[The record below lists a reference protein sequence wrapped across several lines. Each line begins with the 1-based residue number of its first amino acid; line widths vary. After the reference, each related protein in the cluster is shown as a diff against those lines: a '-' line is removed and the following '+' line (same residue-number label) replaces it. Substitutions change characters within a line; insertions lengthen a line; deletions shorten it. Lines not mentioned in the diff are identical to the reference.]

1 MEDFT
6 MIKIMLKKNELS
18 KDEKDFFE
26 KMNPGFSVTGDV
38 LCLYS
43 DDGSGEKYVV
53 FKGPYTK
60 TYSCREC
67 KEYYELAYVDGYVRF
82 DKETFDLI

>member
-1 MEDFT
+1 
-6 MIKIMLKKNELS
+6 MIKIMLIKKTNYQRMR
-18 KDEKDFFE
+18 KIFE

-38 LCLYS
+38 LCLES

-82 DKETFDLI
+82 DKETFDLIE

>member
-1 MEDFT
+1 
-6 MIKIMLKKNELS
+6 MIKIILMKNELS

-43 DDGSGEKYVV
+43 DDGSGENMRLDMLDSTRKLL
-53 FKGPYTK
+53 T
-60 TYSCREC
+60 
-67 KEYYELAYVDGYVRF
+67 L
-82 DKETFDLI
+82 

>member
-1 MEDFT
+1 
-6 MIKIMLKKNELS
+6 MIKIMLIKNELS

-38 LCLYS
+38 LCLDS

-53 FKGPYTK
+53 FKGPY
-60 TYSCREC
+60 SCREC
-67 KEYYELAYVDGYVRF
+67 KEYYELAYEDGYVRF

>member
-1 MEDFT
+1 
-6 MIKIMLKKNELS
+6 MIKIMLIKTDYQRMRKF
-18 KDEKDFFE
+18 FFE
-26 KMNPGFSVTGDV
+26 KMNPGFSVTGDI
-38 LCLYS
+38 LCLEA

-60 TYSCREC
+60 KYSCREC

-82 DKETFDLI
+82 DKETFVLI

>member
-1 MEDFT
+1 
-6 MIKIMLKKNELS
+6 MIKIILMKNELS

-43 DDGSGEKYVV
+43 DDGSGENMQCLKVRIL
-53 FKGPYTK
+53 
-60 TYSCREC
+60 SSI
-67 KEYYELAYVDGYVRF
+67 LAASAKNIMNWHMRLDMLDSTRKLLTLYN
-82 DKETFDLI
+82 K

>member
-1 MEDFT
+1 
-6 MIKIMLKKNELS
+6 MIKIMLIKNELS

-38 LCLYS
+38 LCLDS
-43 DDGSGEKYVV
+43 DGSCEKYVV
-53 FKGPYTK
+53 FKGMYTK
-60 TYSCREC
+60 MYSCREC
-67 KEYYELAYVDGYVRF
+67 EEYYELAYEDGYVRF

>member
-1 MEDFT
+1 
-6 MIKIMLKKNELS
+6 MIKIILMKNELS

-60 TYSCREC
+60 QYSCREC
-67 KEYYELAYVDGYVRF
+67 EEYYELAYETGYVRF
-82 DKETFDLI
+82 GKETFDLI

>member
-1 MEDFT
+1 
-6 MIKIMLKKNELS
+6 MIKIMLIKNELS

-38 LCLYS
+38 LCVES

-53 FKGPYTK
+53 LKV
-60 TYSCREC
+60 RILRRI
-67 KEYYELAYVDGYVRF
+67 LAASAKNIMNWHMWMDMLDSTRKLLTLYN
-82 DKETFDLI
+82 K

>member
-1 MEDFT
+1 
-6 MIKIMLKKNELS
+6 MIKIMLIKNELS

-26 KMNPGFSVTGDV
+26 KMNPGFSVTGTYYV
-38 LCLYS
+38 WIQMMVVAK
-43 DDGSGEKYVV
+43 KYVV

>member
-1 MEDFT
+1 
-6 MIKIMLKKNELS
+6 MIKIMLIKNELS

-38 LCLYS
+38 LCLES

-67 KEYYELAYVDGYVRF
+67 KEYYEWHMWMDML
-82 DKETFDLI
+82 DLIRKLLTL

>member
-1 MEDFT
+1 
-6 MIKIMLKKNELS
+6 
-18 KDEKDFFE
+18 
-26 KMNPGFSVTGDV
+26 MNPGFSVTGDV
-38 LCLYS
+38 LCLDS

-53 FKGPYTK
+53 FKGL
-60 TYSCREC
+60 YSCREC